1 MYAHYFSI
9 IPSLSLLKVF
19 IKQDNQYR
27 SNHIYL
33 FDALPTKIL
42 GGSDLILSFFI
53 TLLQPT
59 ICGANIIT
67 ILHGQLIYSV
77 FLADVWFGT
86 YICDGEDER
95 ESEGLSFVLYFIVV
109 VVQLKAINEIG
120 QDLFNICLPNFQI
133 SSIISY

>member
-1 MYAHYFSI
+1 MYAHYFS

-42 GGSDLILSFFI
+42 GGTDLILSFFI

-67 ILHGQLIYSV
+67 ILHGQLIYYV

-109 VVQLKAINEIG
+109 VVQLKAINEK
-120 QDLFNICLPNFQI
+120 
-133 SSIISY
+133 

>member
-1 MYAHYFSI
+1 MYAHYFS

-42 GGSDLILSFFI
+42 GGTDLILSFFI

-67 ILHGQLIYSV
+67 ILHGQLIYYV

-95 ESEGLSFVLYFIVV
+95 ESEGSFLRAVIYCGCGCGTI
-109 VVQLKAINEIG
+109 KGNK
-120 QDLFNICLPNFQI
+120 
-133 SSIISY
+133 